1 MTIYDSYAVSIFS
14 VYLVFTYTIVAM
26 TSVPSRTEV
35 YMCVKFA
42 KIQPAA
48 KGNMVV
54 HCGGKMIQI
63 SFC

>member
-1 MTIYDSYAVSIFS
+1 MTVYDSYAVSALFPTGYHF
-14 VYLVFTYTIVAM
+14 VVVAM

-35 YMCVKFA
+35 YMCVRFA
-42 KIQPAA
+42 TNQPAA